1 MRPWSSA
8 PYATAVL
15 LQQVTR
21 HLYCHCVAWHA
32 QSLVHANGCVA
43 SAYETVSSSL
53 NFAVGLIYIRT
64 GSNAV
69 HVQLLRAKNEHGLKE
84 VGEVGQGDVPPCG
97 RAPAALWSG

>member
-1 MRPWSSA
+1 MRRLSQRHA
-8 PYATAVL
+8 TVEQRTVNATAVL
-15 LQQVTR
+15 LRHVTR

-43 SAYETVSSSL
+43 AAYETVSSSL

-69 HVQLLRAKNEHGLKE
+69 HVQLLRAMG
-84 VGEVGQGDVPPCG
+84 
-97 RAPAALWSG
+97 